1 MRVLDTSAF
10 IHEYTTE
17 DSVVSVPEVHEELEG
32 ETALRF
38 DAMEGSGMTIHVP
51 APEAVTNVERAAR
64 GSGDLAELSDTDVRL
79 IATAVELHATLVTD
93 DYAMQ
98 NVAERL
104 DLDVEAIARD
114 GITEER
120 EWQFQCVGCGRT
132 FDENRERCP
141 ICGSDLTRKNPA

>member
-1 MRVLDTSAF
+1 MKVLDTSAF
-10 IHEYTTE
+10 IHEYTT
-17 DSVVSVPEVHEELEG
+17 DDAVVSVPEVHEELEG

-51 APEAVTNVERAAR
+51 APEAITNVERAAR
-64 GSGDLAELSDTDVRL
+64 TSGDLAELSDTDVRL
-79 IATAVELHATLVTD
+79 IATTLELHATLVTD

-104 DLDVEAIARD
+104 DLEVEPIARE

-120 EWQFQCVGCGRT
+120 DWRFQCVGCNRT
-132 FDENRERCP
+132 FEENRERCP

>member
-1 MRVLDTSAF
+1 MKVLDTSAF
-10 IHEYTTE
+10 IHEYTT
-17 DSVVSVPEVHEELEG
+17 DDAVVSVPEVHEELKG

-51 APEAVTNVERAAR
+51 APEAITNVERAAR
-64 GSGDLAELSDTDVRL
+64 GSGDLAELSGTDVRL
-79 IATAVELHATLVTD
+79 IATTLELHATLVTD

-104 DLDVEAIARD
+104 DLAVEPIARE

-120 EWQFQCVGCGRT
+120 EWQFQCVGCNRT
-132 FDENRERCP
+132 FEENRERCP

>member
-1 MRVLDTSAF
+1 MQVLDTSAF
-10 IHEYTTE
+10 IHEYTT
-17 DSVVSVPEVHEELEG
+17 DDDVVSVPEVHEELSG
-32 ETALRF
+32 QNALRF

-51 APEAVTNVERAAR
+51 APEAIDNIRRAAR
-64 GSGDLAELSDTDVRL
+64 GSGDEAELSDTDIRL
-79 IATAVELHATLVTD
+79 VATALELSATLVTD

-104 DLDVEAIARD
+104 DITVKPIARD
-114 GITEER
+114 GIAEER
-120 EWQFQCVGCGRT
+120 EWQFQCVGCNRT

>member
-17 DSVVSVPEVHEELEG
+17 DSVVSVPEVHDELDG

-51 APEAVTNVERAAR
+51 APEAVENVKRAAR

-104 DLDVEAIARD
+104 DLDVEPIARD

-120 EWQFQCVGCGRT
+120 EWRFQCVGCGRT